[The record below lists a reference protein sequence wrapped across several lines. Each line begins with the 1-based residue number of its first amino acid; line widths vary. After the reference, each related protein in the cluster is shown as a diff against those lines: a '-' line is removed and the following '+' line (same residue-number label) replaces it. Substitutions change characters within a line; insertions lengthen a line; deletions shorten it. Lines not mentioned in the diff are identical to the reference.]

1 MAVFA
6 AVAVVVVEIPA
17 AAETAWQ
24 TDLAAE
30 AVVVG
35 IAAGQTAAAAVEAAG
50 GERRQQVVFFWDQTG
65 PGAWDQACYGPAVA
79 AVGPQHYS
87 VLG

>member
-6 AVAVVVVEIPA
+6 AAVVVVEIPA

-24 TDLAAE
+24 TDLAE
-30 AVVVG
+30 AVAVE

-50 GERRQQVVFFWDQTG
+50 GERKRVVFFWDQTG
-65 PGAWDQACYGPAVA
+65 LGA
-79 AVGPQHYS
+79 
-87 VLG
+87 

>member
-1 MAVFA
+1 MAVSAAA
-6 AVAVVVVEIPA
+6 AVAVVEIPA

-30 AVVVG
+30 AAVVG
-35 IAAGQTAAAAVEAAG
+35 IVAGQTAAAAEAAG
-50 GERRQQVVFFWDQTG
+50 GERRQQVVFFWDQTV

-87 VLG
+87 ALG

>member
-6 AVAVVVVEIPA
+6 AAVVVVVEIPA

-24 TDLAAE
+24 TDLAE
-30 AVVVG
+30 AVAVE

-50 GERRQQVVFFWDQTG
+50 GEPQRVVFFWDQTG
-65 PGAWDQACYGPAVA
+65 LGAWDQAC
-79 AVGPQHYS
+79 
-87 VLG
+87 

>member
-1 MAVFA
+1 VAVFA

-24 TDLAAE
+24 TDPAAAE
-30 AVVVG
+30 AAVVG
-35 IAAGQTAAAAVEAAG
+35 IVAGQTAVAAVEAAG
-50 GERRQQVVFFWDQTG
+50 GERQQLVVFFWDQTV
-65 PGAWDQACYGPAVA
+65 PAWDQACYGPVAAV

-87 VLG
+87 A

>member
-6 AVAVVVVEIPA
+6 AAVVVVEIPA

-24 TDLAAE
+24 TDLAE

-50 GERRQQVVFFWDQTG
+50 GERQRVVFFWDQTG
-65 PGAWDQACYGPAVA
+65 LGAWDQAC
-79 AVGPQHYS
+79 
-87 VLG
+87 